1 MIARVVALGQRTAGD
16 DGVGPA
22 ILDRLREIAP
32 PRVELVELAEA
43 SALILMIG
51 SPVPLVVIDAV
62 VIDGRS
68 PGDLVELDAAD
79 LPPRTRAL
87 STHGID
93 LPQAIAIGR
102 TLAPLGPCAPAIRI
116 VGVVIA
122 PPDGITSGLSP
133 RVADAIPG
141 ATRAVLALLG
151 RCRRV

>member
-1 MIARVVALGQRTAGD
+1 MIARVIALGQRTAGD

-22 ILDRLREIAP
+22 ILDRLRAVAP
-32 PRVELVELAEA
+32 PGVELVELAEA

-68 PGDLVELDAAD
+68 PGDLVELDAAA

-93 LPQAIAIGR
+93 LSQAIAIGH
-102 TLAPLGPCAPAIRI
+102 TLAPPGERAPGIRL

-122 PPDGITSGLSP
+122 PPDRVTTGLSP
-133 RVADAIPG
+133 RVAGAIPG
-141 ATRAVLALLG
+141 AVRAVLAQLG
-151 RCRRV
+151 R